1 VQQGASEMWLIRIA
15 LRRPITVLVAVIAV
29 GLLSILA
36 VWRMPIDIFPNL
48 NLPVIYVAQ
57 PYGGMSPA
65 QMEGYLV
72 YYYEYHFLYI
82 TGIES
87 VESKSIQNV
96 GLLKL
101 TFHPGTNM
109 SQALAQTISY
119 VDRAR
124 SFMPPG
130 TVPPFV
136 MRFDAGSVPVGF
148 LVFSSQTRGL
158 GEIQDLALNR
168 VRPLFATL
176 PGVSAPPPFGGNQR
190 TIVITVDPDRL
201 RAYRMS
207 PEEVIK
213 AVSAGNVVMPAGNI
227 RTGDLQPM
235 VPINSVVT
243 NIQDLSDLPIRV
255 GSGPTVFLHDVGKI
269 SDSSDVLTGYA
280 LVNGRRAIYLSV
292 TKRADASTLTV
303 VNEVKSSIPRFR
315 ALVPEDINI
324 SYELDQS
331 TYVKNALWSLVRE
344 GILGAVLTG
353 IMVLL
358 FLRDLRSSAIVVTT
372 IPFAL
377 LAAVVALWGAG
388 QTINTMTLG
397 GLALAVGILVDEATV
412 AIENI
417 HTHLA
422 QGVPHATAVLDAS
435 REVVIPRLL
444 AMLCVLSV
452 FVPSFFMTGVAR
464 SLFVPLALAVGFAMA
479 ASYFLSSSLVPV
491 MATWILRDHGHAAS
505 GTSRT
510 DQWRTKLGHLLQKL
524 MNHRKLV
531 LIAYL
536 GVTFAI
542 ILLLGPLMGREIFP
556 RVNAGQFQLRFRA
569 PTGTR
574 VGATEVMAL
583 RILDEIHKAAG
594 SDNVAVTL
602 GYVGTQPPAYPIN
615 TIFLWTSG
623 PQEAVLRVQLKPNAG
638 ISITNLEEQ
647 LRKKLPDM
655 FPGSRFSFEA
665 GDIVSQTMNFGAPTP
680 VEVAVTGPILQD
692 DRAFAEKLL
701 AELGKIRS
709 LRDLQFEQPLDYPA
723 VEVNVN
729 RELAGQLGVSVEQV
743 GRSLVA
749 ATSSSRF
756 VTPNYWA
763 DPRSGI
769 AYQVQVELPQPQVAS
784 IQDVANV
791 PITQSGAL
799 HPLVGDVAQVRNGT
813 MVGEYDRLNGQ
824 RMITISANVVGED
837 LGRAAKQVDK
847 AIKQVG
853 TPPRGVTVRVRG
865 QIAPMRDT
873 LTNLSIGLG
882 LAILVIFLLLSAN
895 FQSMRLSLVVLSTI
909 PAVISGV
916 IIMLLIT
923 GTTLNIQ
930 SFMGAIMAIGVAVAN
945 AILLVTFAEQTRRGG
960 SNAIEAAVHGAQTRM
975 RPILMTSMAM
985 IVGMI
990 PMAVALGAGA
1000 EQTAPLGRAV
1010 IGGLLAATITSLL
1023 ILPSIFSLVQQRAGT
1038 DSPSLDPEDP
1048 ESRYAAS
1055 HNSGANPSGGER

>member
-1 VQQGASEMWLIRIA
+1 MWLIRAA
-15 LRRPITVLVAVIAV
+15 LRRPFAILVAVIAV
-29 GLLSILA
+29 GLLAVLA
-36 VWRMPIDIFPNL
+36 LLRMPVDIFPNL

-101 TFHPGTNM
+101 TFHPGTDM
-109 SQALAQTISY
+109 AQALAQTISY

-124 SFMPPG
+124 AFMPAG

-136 MRFDAGSVPVGF
+136 MRFDAGSVPVGY

-158 GEIQDLALNR
+158 GDIQDLALNR
-168 VRPLFATL
+168 VRPIFATL
-176 PGVSAPPPFGGNQR
+176 PGVSAPPPFGGSQR

-201 RAYRMS
+201 RAYHMS
-207 PEEVIK
+207 PEEVVR
-213 AVSAGNVVMPAGNI
+213 AVNSGNIIMPAGTI

-243 NIQDLSDLPIRV
+243 NVQDLGQLPIRV
-255 GSGPTVFLHDVGKI
+255 GAGPTVFLRDVG
-269 SDSSDVLTGYA
+269 SVADSSDVLTGYA
-280 LVNGRRAIYLSV
+280 LVNGKRAIYLSV
-292 TKRADASTLTV
+292 TKRADASTVAV
-303 VNEVKSSIPRFR
+303 VNEVKNNIARFR
-315 ALVPEDINI
+315 SLIPEDIKI
-324 SYELDQS
+324 SYEFDQS
-331 TYVKNALWSLVRE
+331 AYVKNALNSLLRE
-344 GILGAVLTG
+344 GIIGALLTG
-353 IMVLL
+353 LIVLL

-422 QGVPHATAVLDAS
+422 QDVPHAKAVLDAS

-452 FVPSFFMTGVAR
+452 FVPSFFMTGIAR
-464 SLFVPLALAVGFAMA
+464 SLFVPLSLAVGFAMA

-491 MATWILRDHGHAAS
+491 MSTWILREQRHADGADE
-505 GTSRT
+505 SRLT
-510 DQWRTKLGHLLQKL
+510 EWRDRLGRLLQKL
-524 MNHRKLV
+524 TGRPKTVLLV
-531 LIAYL
+531 YL
-536 GVTFAI
+536 AVTIAI
-542 ILLLGPLMGREIFP
+542 IVLLGPLLGREIFP
-556 RVNAGQFQLRFRA
+556 SVNAGQFQLRFRA

-583 RILDEIHKAAG
+583 QVLDEIQKTAG
-594 SDNVAVTL
+594 SEEVAITL
-602 GYVGTQPPAYPIN
+602 GYVGTQPPSYPIN

-623 PQEAVLRVQLKPNAG
+623 PQEAVLRVALK
-638 ISITNLEEQ
+638 
-647 LRKKLPDM
+647 
-655 FPGSRFSFEA
+655 PGSRVSLGKLEEHLRQTLSARFPGAHFSFTP

-680 VEVAVTGPILQD
+680 IEVAVTGPNLQE
-692 DRAFAEKLL
+692 DRGYAEKLRS
-701 AELGKIRS
+701 ELSKIS
-709 LRDLQFEQPLDYPA
+709 ALRDLQFEQPLDYPSID
-723 VEVNVN
+723 VNVD
-729 RELAGQLGVSVEQV
+729 RELAGQMGVSVEQV

-756 VTPNYWA
+756 VAPNYWA
-763 DPRSGI
+763 DPKSGI
-769 AYQVQVELPQPQVAS
+769 AYQVQIQLPQSRLAS
-784 IQDVANV
+784 VQDV
-791 PITQSGAL
+791 QSIPVTRSDTL
-799 HPLVGDVAQVRNGT
+799 HPLLGDVAQVRNGT
-813 MVGEYDRLNGQ
+813 MVGEYDRFNGS
-824 RMITISANVVGED
+824 RMITISANVANED
-837 LGRAAKQVDK
+837 LGRVAKKVDK
-847 AIKQVG
+847 ALHDAG
-853 TPPRGVTVRVRG
+853 APPRGVSVRVRG

-873 LTNLSIGLG
+873 LGNLAVGLAV
-882 LAILVIFLLLSAN
+882 AILVIFLLLSAN
-895 FQSMRLSLVVLSTI
+895 FQSMRLALIVLATV
-909 PAVISGV
+909 PAVIAGV
-916 IIMLLIT
+916 ILMLLIT

-945 AILLVTFAEQTRRGG
+945 AILLVTFAEQTRRAGRP
-960 SNAIEAAVHGAQTRM
+960 SIEAAIHGAQTRV
-975 RPILMTSMAM
+975 RPILMTSTAM

-990 PMAVALGAGA
+990 PMAIAFGSGG
-1000 EQTAPLGRAV
+1000 EQSAPLGRAV
-1010 IGGLLAATITSLL
+1010 IGGLIAATVTSLL
-1023 ILPSIFSLVQQRAGT
+1023 IVPSVFSLVQKNAAT
-1038 DSPSLDPEDP
+1038 ESPSLDPEDP
-1048 ESRYAAS
+1048 SSRFARATS
-1055 HNSGANPSGGER
+1055 SDREAGGER